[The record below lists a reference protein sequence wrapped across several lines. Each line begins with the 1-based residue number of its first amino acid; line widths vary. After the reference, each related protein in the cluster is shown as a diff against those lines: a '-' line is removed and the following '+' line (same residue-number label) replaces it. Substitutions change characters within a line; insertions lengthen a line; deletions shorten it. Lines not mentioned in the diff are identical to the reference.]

1 MKILFVVNNFNIGG
15 PQKSLLNLLY
25 DLEGKDV
32 NIDLMILNQQN
43 ELSEYLPSY
52 VNKVSV
58 PSKYTLLMLDKNN
71 LPINLIK
78 NLKSPKLIFNTLL
91 FIVKSK
97 MKKYS
102 NTKEKQKFWIDNKW
116 NFTEFTKTYDY
127 AIGFSGGHSI
137 YFVHDYINADN
148 KIGSIISDYKVFK
161 RDNEIDKKYFEDMT
175 AMLAVSNKCAEI
187 FYELFD
193 IQAEVFYNSLPIK
206 LYENIDEKQF
216 DYNPKNMNLCTI
228 CRLDEGKGLDLL
240 IDAAK
245 FIKKSKLNIK
255 WYVVGKG
262 KLENW
267 LEQEIEK
274 NQLNNIV
281 IPLGFIFNTG
291 SVLKKMD
298 LLIHPSRF
306 EGKSNTIDEALFYN
320 KIIVATNFDTVFEQI
335 NDGYNG
341 FIVNMDGKEI
351 AEKIIELYK
360 NEDLYHDIKNK
371 IINSSNSNKDK
382 GKEFLDLLQKMGE
395 H

>member
-25 DLEGKDV
+25 DLEGKNV
-32 NIDLMILNQQN
+32 NIDLMILNQQD
-43 ELSEYLPSY
+43 ELSKYLPSY
-52 VNKVSV
+52 VNKISV
-58 PSKYTLLMLDKNN
+58 PSKYALLMLDKNS

-97 MKKYS
+97 MKKYN

-116 NFTEFTKTYDY
+116 NYTEFTKTYDY

-148 KIGSIISDYKVFK
+148 KIGSIISDYKVFN

-291 SVLKKMD
+291 SILKKMD

-335 NDGYNG
+335 NDGDNG

-371 IINSSNSNKDK
+371 IINSSNSNIDK
-382 GKEFLDLLQKMGE
+382 GKEFLDLLHKMGE

>member
-25 DLEGKDV
+25 DLEGKNV
-32 NIDLMILNQQN
+32 NIDLMILNQQD
-43 ELSEYLPSY
+43 ELSKYLPSY
-52 VNKVSV
+52 VNKISV
-58 PSKYTLLMLDKNN
+58 PSKYALLMLDKNS

-97 MKKYS
+97 MKKYN

-148 KIGSIISDYKVFK
+148 KIGSIISDYKVFN

-291 SVLKKMD
+291 SILKKMD

-335 NDGYNG
+335 NDGDNG

-371 IINSSNSNKDK
+371 IINSSNSNIDK
-382 GKEFLDLLQKMGE
+382 GKEFLDLLHKMGE

>member
-91 FIVKSK
+91 FIAKSK

-148 KIGSIISDYKVFK
+148 KIGSIISDYKVFN

>member
-25 DLEGKDV
+25 DLEGKNV
-32 NIDLMILNQQN
+32 NIDLMILNQQD
-43 ELSEYLPSY
+43 ELSKYLPSY
-52 VNKVSV
+52 VNKISV
-58 PSKYTLLMLDKNN
+58 PSKYALLMLDKNS

-97 MKKYS
+97 MKKYN

-148 KIGSIISDYKVFK
+148 KIGSIISDYKVFN

-291 SVLKKMD
+291 SILKKMD
-298 LLIHPSRF
+298 LLIH
-306 EGKSNTIDEALFYN
+306 
-320 KIIVATNFDTVFEQI
+320 
-335 NDGYNG
+335 
-341 FIVNMDGKEI
+341 
-351 AEKIIELYK
+351 
-360 NEDLYHDIKNK
+360 
-371 IINSSNSNKDK
+371 
-382 GKEFLDLLQKMGE
+382 
-395 H
+395 

>member
-148 KIGSIISDYKVFK
+148 KIGSIISDYKVFN

>member
-32 NIDLMILNQQN
+32 NIDLMILNQQD

-58 PSKYTLLMLDKNN
+58 PSKYALLMLDKNS

-78 NLKSPKLIFNTLL
+78 NLKSPKLIFNTLS

-137 YFVHDYINADN
+137 YFIHDYINADN
-148 KIGSIISDYKVFK
+148 KIGSIISDYKVFN

>member
-25 DLEGKDV
+25 DLEGKNV
-32 NIDLMILNQQN
+32 NIDLMILNQQD
-43 ELSEYLPSY
+43 ELSKYLPSY
-52 VNKVSV
+52 VNKISV
-58 PSKYTLLMLDKNN
+58 PSKYALLMLDKNN

-97 MKKYS
+97 MKKYN

-116 NFTEFTKTYDY
+116 NYTEFTKTYDY

-148 KIGSIISDYKVFK
+148 KIGSIISDYKVFN

-291 SVLKKMD
+291 SILKKMD

-335 NDGYNG
+335 NDGDNG

-382 GKEFLDLLQKMGE
+382 GKEFLDLLHKLGE